1 MPSYATVLKG
11 VGHNSFVFATIN
23 GDHAGFPSDKKGKKN
38 PKKKNLLG
46 ESGNICILVSSEHIF

>member
-11 VGHNSFVFATIN
+11 VGRNSFVFATIN

-38 PKKKNLLG
+38 KK
-46 ESGNICILVSSEHIF
+46 